1 MSAARMAIHPSQS
14 WGGLLANARQWE
26 AFKKAFS
33 KAKSVREGRKKPKY
47 SGGIHAM
54 PLLPPKGSRMSKTRL
69 YPDDI
74 REAVLA
80 DIRAFDACRNV
91 RNIAIVPV
99 NAPEAET
106 NWAIDFIADGAA
118 RISHDCKIQIIA
130 LQNRMQREY
139 EAIWPDQL
147 PS

>member
-1 MSAARMAIHPSQS
+1 
-14 WGGLLANARQWE
+14 
-26 AFKKAFS
+26 
-33 KAKSVREGRKKPKY
+33 
-47 SGGIHAM
+47 M
-54 PLLPPKGSRMSKTRL
+54 PLLPPNGRRMSKTRL

-80 DIRAFDACRNV
+80 DIRAFGACRNV